1 MLKAG
6 GTVVNF
12 NPLYSLEEIEF
23 QIRDS
28 GTKIMVTLDLA
39 LTFEKVEALL
49 KRGALDKAVVASFPA
64 LLPSLKSVGFKLMQR
79 TKLANVSASA
89 VTDRIVRSA
98 GAAGQ

>member
-39 LTFEKVEALL
+39 LTFEKVEAMLEA
-49 KRGALDKAVVASFPA
+49 RGARQGRGRELPLAAAV
-64 LLPSLKSVGFKLMQR
+64 R
-79 TKLANVSASA
+79 
-89 VTDRIVRSA
+89 
-98 GAAGQ
+98 